1 MVGNVIFAI
10 GALGFVFMASI
21 APRYSIDIMPAWMLV
36 GIGIGIAMPTMIG
49 SATRDLPANMAATGS
64 AVVNTSRQLGYV
76 LGVALLVAVL
86 GSLSLAP
93 NQALH
98 AFQTSWQL
106 IALGAALSAL
116 TALGMRKTA

>member
-1 MVGNVIFAI
+1 
-10 GALGFVFMASI
+10 
-21 APRYSIDIMPAWMLV
+21 
-36 GIGIGIAMPTMIG
+36 
-49 SATRDLPANMAATGS
+49 MAATGS